1 MPHRT
6 PILPFRPG
14 WQLKLSLALVAA
26 SVAVFAVHF
35 LVFRDFHHIAIY
47 LIGDIAF
54 MFLNILMVSLVIERL
69 LARREKSALMRKMN
83 MVIGTFFS
91 DVGYEL
97 LVRFSLFVEN
107 AAELAPQLA
116 FTPRWERRDFLAA
129 MQAAKTF
136 QLRVQVTPESLAN
149 LRDLL
154 REYRPFLLRLLE
166 NPNLL
171 EHDRFTDLL
180 WAVFHIVDELE
191 MRRDG
196 LASLP
201 ASDLAHLA
209 GDVKRAYAL
218 LAAEWAA
225 YALHLKENYPF
236 LFSLTVRV
244 NPFAPHPSPIVQD

>member
-1 MPHRT
+1 MGSRSDSKVLT
-6 PILPFRPG
+6 WRV
-14 WQLKLSLALVAA
+14 KLSLGLLLAA
-26 SVAVFAVHF
+26 AAVYAVHF
-35 LVFRDFHHIAIY
+35 LIFRDIHHIAIY

-54 MFLNILMVSLVIERL
+54 LFISVLAVTLVFETL
-69 LARREKSALMRKMN
+69 LRRREKAILMRKMN

-107 AAELAPQLA
+107 AAELAPRLA
-116 FTPRWERRDFLAA
+116 FTPRWERKDFLAA
-129 MQAAKTF
+129 MQAARTF
-136 QLRVQVTPESLAN
+136 QIRVRVTPESLSD

-154 REYRPFLLRLLE
+154 REHRPFLLRLLE

-180 WAVFHIVDELE
+180 WAVFHVIDELE
-191 MRRDG
+191 MRRAG
-196 LASLP
+196 LAALP

-209 GDVKRAYAL
+209 NDVKRAYSL
-218 LAAEWAA
+218 LTAEWTA
-225 YALHLKENYPF
+225 YALHLKESYPF

-244 NPFAPHPSPIVQD
+244 NPFAPDPSPIVQD